1 MKILG
6 KVLVNTFNNK
16 SYTGLLIDCS
26 EEEFKENEIVNIQYN
41 INLYNKLFCIIVH
54 NESTEHLYAPLYAKK
69 IAKDLGY
76 KYSRHVCDISSIT
89 MKILQTE
96 FKRIKIM

>member
-6 KVLVNTFNNK
+6 KVLINKSNK

-26 EEEFKENEIVNIQYN
+26 EEEVNENGICNIQHN
-41 INLYNKLFCIIVH
+41 INLYNKRFCIVVH
-54 NESTEHLYAPLYAKK
+54 NESTEHLYAPAYAKK

-76 KYSRHVCDISSIT
+76 RYSRHVFDTSSII